1 MVAVPTDP
9 QVTTHLQR
17 VYSNHVAFRIAT
29 CGTGLH
35 ALIHFDDDLR
45 LPFGAAVAF
54 IQATKT
60 VREADFAG
68 LPIFGAL
75 SRAEQ
80 ANETLRR
87 ELCGI
92 AGIQDVRVR
101 ENAAGL
107 DFLVTV
113 DVELYDAETMIIP
126 VFQSLMGMFPDLAIE
141 FMIAS
146 ADEIGPE
153 VVAAWGNAPCS
164 PDET

>member
-1 MVAVPTDP
+1 VVVAKFA
-9 QVTTHLQR
+9 VTTDLQR
-17 VYSNHVAFRIAT
+17 YSNHVAT
-29 CGTGLH
+29 GGTGLH

-75 SRAEQ
+75 SRAER

-87 ELCGI
+87 ELCGV
-92 AGIQDVRVR
+92 AGIHDVRVR
-101 ENAAGL
+101 ENAEGL

-113 DVELYDAETMIIP
+113 GIELYEAETAIIP

-153 VVAAWGNAPCS
+153 VVTAWGDELCS
-164 PDET
+164 PDGT

>member
-1 MVAVPTDP
+1 MVVAVAFA
-9 QVTTHLQR
+9 VTTDLQP
-17 VYSNHVAFRIAT
+17 VYSNHVGFRMV
-29 CGTGLH
+29 TGGAGLE
-35 ALIHFDDDLR
+35 APIHFDDDLR
-45 LPFGAAVAF
+45 LPFDAVVAF

-60 VREADFAG
+60 VREADLAG
-68 LPIFGAL
+68 LPMFGT
-75 SRAEQ
+75 SSQREQ

-87 ELCGI
+87 ELCGVR
-92 AGIQDVRVR
+92 GIHNVRVR
-101 ENAAGL
+101 ESAEGL

-113 DVELYDAETMIIP
+113 DLELYDAETMIIP

-153 VVAAWGNAPCS
+153 VVTSWGDDLHQ

>member
-1 MVAVPTDP
+1 VVAATFA
-9 QVTTHLQR
+9 VTTDLQR
-17 VYSNHVAFRIAT
+17 VYSNHVAFLMST
-29 CGTGLH
+29 CDTGVY

-45 LPFGAAVAF
+45 LPSRAAVAF

-80 ANETLRR
+80 ANKTLRR
-87 ELCGI
+87 ELCDV
-92 AGIQDVRVR
+92 AGIHDVRVR
-101 ENAAGL
+101 ESADGL

-146 ADEIGPE
+146 SDEIGPE
-153 VVAAWGNAPCS
+153 VVAAWGNDLCS

>member
-1 MVAVPTDP
+1 MVAVTTD
-9 QVTTHLQR
+9 LQP
-17 VYSNHVAFRIAT
+17 VYSNHVGFRMV
-29 CGTGLH
+29 TGGAGLE
-35 ALIHFDDDLR
+35 APIHFDDDLR
-45 LPFGAAVAF
+45 LPFDAVVAL
-54 IQATKT
+54 AG
-60 VREADFAG
+60 VR
-68 LPIFGAL
+68 IFGTP

-87 ELCGI
+87 ELCGVR
-92 AGIQDVRVR
+92 AVHSVRVR
-101 ENAAGL
+101 EDADGL

-146 ADEIGPE
+146 ADQIGPE
-153 VVAAWGNAPCS
+153 VVTSWGDDLCS

>member
-1 MVAVPTDP
+1 VVAVPTDF
-9 QVTTHLQR
+9 QVTRDSQR
-17 VYSNHVAFRIAT
+17 VYSNHR
-29 CGTGLH
+29 GGMGLH
-35 ALIHFDDDLR
+35 GAIHFDGDLR
-45 LPFGAAVAF
+45 VPFGAEVAF

-68 LPIFGAL
+68 LPIVGTP

-80 ANETLRR
+80 ASETLRR
-87 ELCGI
+87 ELCGVR
-92 AGIQDVRVR
+92 AVHSVRVR
-101 ENAAGL
+101 EDADGL

-113 DVELYDAETMIIP
+113 DVELYDAETVIIP

-153 VVAAWGNAPCS
+153 VVTSWGDDLCS
-164 PDET
+164 PDQA

>member
-1 MVAVPTDP
+1 VVTVPADFQVRTD
-9 QVTTHLQR
+9 LQR
-17 VYSNHVAFRIAT
+17 VYSNHVAFRVVTGGA
-29 CGTGLH
+29 GLH
-35 ALIHFDDDLR
+35 APIHFDDDLR
-45 LPFGAAVAF
+45 LPFDAVVAF

-68 LPIFGAL
+68 LPVFGAL

-92 AGIQDVRVR
+92 AGIHDVRVR
-101 ENAAGL
+101 ENADGL

-113 DVELYDAETMIIP
+113 DVELYEAETAIIP

>member
-1 MVAVPTDP
+1 VVALRTD
-9 QVTTHLQR
+9 LQR
-17 VYSNHVAFRIAT
+17 FYWNHVAFRGVAG
-29 CGTGLH
+29 GTRPH
-35 ALIHFDDDLR
+35 ALIRFDDDLR
-45 LPFGAAVAF
+45 LPFGEMLALAG
-54 IQATKT
+54 
-60 VREADFAG
+60 VR
-68 LPIFGAL
+68 IFGAP
-75 SRAEQ
+75 SRAER